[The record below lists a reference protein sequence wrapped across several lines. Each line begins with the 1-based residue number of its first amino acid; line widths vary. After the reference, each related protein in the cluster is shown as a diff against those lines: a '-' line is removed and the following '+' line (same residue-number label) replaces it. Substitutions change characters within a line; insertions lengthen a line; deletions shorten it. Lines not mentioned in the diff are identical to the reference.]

1 MFEKTY
7 KINFPSDLNKFIP
20 NLKVIDILWLEFNYN
35 TYLNSKF

>member
-20 NLKVIDILWLEFNYN
+20 NLKVIDILWLE
-35 TYLNSKF
+35 